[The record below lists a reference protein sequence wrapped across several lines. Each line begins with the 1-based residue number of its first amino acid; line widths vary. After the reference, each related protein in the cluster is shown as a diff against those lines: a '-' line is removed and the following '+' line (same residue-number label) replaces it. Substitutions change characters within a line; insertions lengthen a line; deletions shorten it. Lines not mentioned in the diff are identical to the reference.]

1 MRERKGNL
9 NQAKIMSCFARKLS
23 IDEIVKPD
31 AIIQAHSF
39 MTGPLQVFNEPV
51 DAKLEGLPDYHL
63 IIDRPMDLGTIKK
76 KLNSRTYTHPKQFV
90 ADVRL
95 TFANAKKYN
104 PETHEVHRIAQMLE
118 AIFEAWWKGLAT
130 KMDIKPED
138 AEGENSW
145 SRESC
150 ATSGGPDFFS
160 PLAAGKKNDRLLKPK
175 IRKRL
180 RKPPKPHPSD
190 PYKRDMRPEEIEKLK
205 VDLELLPVDKVE
217 RVAKILESRQKP
229 VTMLEE
235 SEEVMIELAN
245 LDNDTLWELDRFIRN
260 YKKSRGKKTNSS
272 MMQSSLATTKAI
284 DIPACNPDIPQLENQ
299 KNEEVDIDIVDDMPP
314 VPVNH
319 VVIDP
324 ESCESDSDSTCS
336 DNSDSTCKSDPKDTT
351 IIS

>member
-1 MRERKGNL
+1 
-9 NQAKIMSCFARKLS
+9 
-23 IDEIVKPD
+23 VV
-31 AIIQAHSF
+31 
-39 MTGPLQVFNEPV
+39 PLQVFNQPV

-76 KLNSRTYTHPKQFV
+76 KLDSRTYTHPEQFV

-104 PETHEVHRIAQMLE
+104 PETHDVHRIAQMLE
-118 AIFEAWWKGLAT
+118 AIFEAWWKKNNLAT
-130 KMDIKPED
+130 EMDMKAEED

-150 ATSGGPDFFS
+150 ATSGEPDFFSS
-160 PLAAGKKNDRLLKPK
+160 PLAAGGKNDRLPKPK

-180 RKPPKPHPSD
+180 LPKPPKPHPSD
-190 PYKRDMRPEEIEKLK
+190 PHKRDMRPEEIEKLK
-205 VDLELLPVDKVE
+205 ADLELLPEDKVE
-217 RVAKILESRQKP
+217 RVAQLLESRQKP

-235 SEEVMIELAN
+235 SEEVVIELAN

-260 YKKSRGKKTNSS
+260 YKKSRGKKTNLMS
-272 MMQSSLATTKAI
+272 MMQSSLAAATKASV
-284 DIPACNPDIPQLENQ
+284 DIPAACKPDIPQLENQ
-299 KNEEVDIDIVDDMPP
+299 NNEEVDIDIDIVDDMPP

-324 ESCESDSDSTCS
+324 ESCDSDSDSTCS
-336 DNSDSTCKSDPKDTT
+336 NNSDSTCKSDRM
-351 IIS
+351 